1 MTFQGKFCLDKF
13 SGDPDDKSGLSDNLV
28 GKGRSGCTLGIQLK
42 IAKDY
47 GSVTECD

>member
-28 GKGRSGCTLGIQLK
+28 GKGRSGMYFGNTIKNCKRLLER
-42 IAKDY
+42 Y
-47 GSVTECD
+47 RM